1 MPLATPGGMSGGK
14 AERLLVVGLWLS
26 LAGALFSGPVALAVV
41 GAVHPQP
48 PWQDAAIFAASY
60 HPVQLLPYLLGLLL
74 VSGFLIVVA
83 SLHALAAPEH
93 RAHTGIAQLFG
104 AAFGA
109 LIFLNYVVQT
119 TLVPVL
125 ARPFHAADAALLAAL
140 TMTNPG
146 SLAWGLEMWGYGL
159 LGVATWLC
167 APVLG
172 DRDSCS
178 RIAVSCFKLNGA
190 VSVVGALATVWDRAW
205 LLSPA
210 GLIAFGAWNL
220 LVIVMC
226 GLALAARL
234 RRPVARFV

>member
-1 MPLATPGGMSGGK
+1 MRRDMSGGK
-14 AERLLVVGLWLS
+14 ADRFLVVGLWLS
-26 LAGALFSGPVALAVV
+26 MAGALLSGPLALAVV
-41 GAVHPQP
+41 GAAHPQP
-48 PWQDAAIFAASY
+48 PWQDAATFAANY

-74 VSGFLIVVA
+74 VSGFLVVIA

-93 RAHTGIAQLFG
+93 RVHTGVAQLFA

-109 LIFLNYVVQT
+109 LIFLNYVLQT

-125 ARPFHAADAALLAAL
+125 ARPFHGDDAALLAAS

-159 LGVATWLC
+159 LGVATWLS

-172 DRDSCS
+172 DRDSRS
-178 RIAVSCFKLNGA
+178 RIAAGCFRLNGA
-190 VSVVGALATVWDRAW
+190 VSVVGALATVWDRGW

-226 GLALAARL
+226 GLALAARVH
-234 RRPVARFV
+234 RPGSRLV